1 MEWEGELGSSCQ
13 QIILALDHNNDD
25 LRGDDVIDQL
35 LELVEDPNDLEVEN
49 DEYWEEEN
57 ARAS

>member
-1 MEWEGELGSSCQ
+1 MEWEEQLCFSCQ

-25 LRGDDVIDQL
+25 LRDDDVIDQL